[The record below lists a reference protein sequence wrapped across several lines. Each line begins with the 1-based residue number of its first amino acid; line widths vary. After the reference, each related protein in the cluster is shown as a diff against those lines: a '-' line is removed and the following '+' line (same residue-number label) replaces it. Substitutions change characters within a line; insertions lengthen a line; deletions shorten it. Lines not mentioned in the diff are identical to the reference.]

1 MARRQR
7 RETAQPFLVITE
19 QLRPWST
26 RLPGVARLA
35 RKGVGSLW
43 GLTRVRAV
51 LLAEDLLL
59 LLLLTDDIRG
69 RFSTSGK
76 LVDIMLEGATLVELA
91 LMGRVEISREVK
103 PIRFLGTLWDERKV
117 DRLVVGDSSPTG
129 DAVLDAALQDVI
141 AWEGEF
147 SVMRKGGQ
155 RFPSLTE
162 TLRMRLLSGGVISPR
177 EATRSVA
184 GSQFRYDVEVRR
196 RVIQAL
202 VEQTTPDAR
211 TAALIAL
218 LHTIK
223 HEPQI
228 IYRRYARWSWVI
240 DWPGLTRYTDG
251 APPDAPQEAHR
262 TWRTDRQQQL
272 GARSFS

>member
-1 MARRQR
+1 
-7 RETAQPFLVITE
+7 V
-19 QLRPWST
+19 
-26 RLPGVARLA
+26 LA
-35 RKGVGSLW
+35 RVGS
-43 GLTRVRAV
+43 V

-69 RFSTSGK
+69 RFSTSGDV
-76 LVDIMLEGATLVELA
+76 VDVMLEGATLVELA
-91 LMGRVEISREVK
+91 LMGRVEISRVVK
-103 PIRFLGTLWDERKV
+103 PVRFGGIDWDDRKV
-117 DRLVVGDSSPTG
+117 DLLIVGDSSPTG

-141 AWEGEF
+141 AWRGKL
-147 SVMRKGGQ
+147 SVIRKGGQ

-202 VEQTTPDAR
+202 VEQTTPYAR

-218 LHTIK
+218 LHTIR
-223 HEPQI
+223 HEPKI
-228 IYRRYARWSWVI
+228 IYPRYARWSLVI
-240 DWPGLTRYTDG
+240 DFPGLTRYTDG
-251 APPDAPQEAHR
+251 APQDAHR
-262 TWRTDRQQQL
+262 KLIARGEQIANSNWAPEAFRNSVDAIIDATRTQAYLATQ
-272 GARSFS
+272 RSGIG